1 MCDSIMNRIR
11 RGARVGF
18 FGLGKSNLS
27 LISKLPLEKCTVTLR
42 SDAAIDRSTIPKHK
56 KIKRIFDCKDSC
68 RQIDEE
74 IIFFSPSVR
83 RDKRELIEA
92 RDKGVKFTS
101 DAELFLEENKKPLFA
116 VSGSDGKSTTATLT
130 HLLLDSSL
138 LIGNIGTPMTASL
151 GAECERYV
159 AELSS
164 FMLTYAKVEAERAC
178 ITNITKNH
186 LNWHLSFEEYIE
198 AKLSL
203 LKAAR
208 ECVISAEDEICT
220 EFAKKNGVFGIIS
233 DTQSYEELR
242 GAAEVILSRSE
253 RGILKNGE
261 LLLEYSDIGLK
272 EAHNIKNLMMAI
284 ALCDGHTDKEQI
296 SKVARSFSGLPH
308 RCEKFLVK
316 DGVEYINSSIDSSPA
331 RTVATLLSL
340 DKRVILLLGGRSK
353 GLDYGELCDTVRR
366 YAERTL
372 IFGENRE
379 EIYSAIKDSTKCEL
393 FVDIGDAARRA
404 TELSENADAVIL
416 SPASTSYDAFSSFE
430 ERGNYFKETILK
442 HIDRV

>member
-11 RGARVGF
+11 RGASVGF

-27 LISKLPLEKCTVTLR
+27 LISKLPLEKCAITLR
-42 SDAAIDRSTIPKHK
+42 SDAAIDRSAIPNHT
-56 KIKRIFDCKDSC
+56 KIKRIFDGKDSC

-74 IIFFSPSVR
+74 IIFFSPSIR
-83 RDKRELIEA
+83 RDRRELIRA
-92 RDKGVKFTS
+92 SDKGVTFTS
-101 DAELFLEENKKPLFA
+101 DAELFFEENKKPLFA
-116 VSGSDGKSTTATLT
+116 ISGSDGKSTTATLT

-151 GAECERYV
+151 DVECERYV

-164 FMLTYAKVEAERAC
+164 FMLTYAKVKANRSC
-178 ITNITKNH
+178 ITNITRNH
-186 LNWHLSFEEYIE
+186 LDWHHSFEEYIE

-203 LKAAR
+203 LKAAK
-208 ECVISAEDEICT
+208 ECVINADDEICL

-233 DTQSYEELR
+233 DKQSYDELQ
-242 GAAEVILSRSE
+242 GKAEVILSCSE

-261 LLLEYSDIGLK
+261 LLLEYSDIGRK
-272 EAHNIKNLMMAI
+272 ETHNIKNLMIAI
-284 ALCDGHTDKEQI
+284 ALCDGYTDSEQI
-296 SKVARSFSGLPH
+296 SQVAKSFSGLPH
-308 RCEKFLVK
+308 RCEKFLEK

-366 YAERTL
+366 YAERAL

-379 EIYSAIKDSTKCEL
+379 EIYSAIKDSARCEL
-393 FVDIGDAARRA
+393 FTTIENA
-404 TELSENADAVIL
+404 TERAIELSANADAVIL
-416 SPASTSYDAFSSFE
+416 SPASTSYDAFSNFE
-430 ERGNYFKETILK
+430 ERGNYFKKIITK
-442 HIDRV
+442 HIK